1 VTADLTVA
9 DTATITVSPSTRAKL
24 LRLLVM
30 GKGLDDAAVDCGLP
44 DTVAHAVASGAGW
57 PNLARV
63 GEVLGRPVGAVEVPV
78 PREPEPDPEPAEP
91 AEPGGEDHPAVE
103 RVRALTGALRD
114 RDTDAVAAL
123 AGAWTPLET
132 FEVACLAAVLARGDL
147 GQALEVLDL
156 PAGEWSAETVA
167 GEAARWDA
175 GDRDATAEAGRVER
189 DRRGS

>member
-1 VTADLTVA
+1 
-9 DTATITVSPSTRAKL
+9 
-24 LRLLVM
+24 
-30 GKGLDDAAVDCGLP
+30 VDCGLP

-63 GEVLGRPVGAVEVPV
+63 GEVLGRPVGAVEVPA
-78 PREPEPDPEPAEP
+78 PREPEPDREPPADEPEPVV
-91 AEPGGEDHPAVE
+91 EDHPAVE
-103 RVRALTGALRD
+103 RVRALTAALRD

-123 AGAWTPLET
+123 AGAWTLLET

-147 GQALEVLDL
+147 GQGLEVLDL

-189 DRRGS
+189 ERRGSCAGS